1 MHARICMKEG
11 SSNAKM
17 TDEAKAVAVITGG
30 RKYAEFS
37 YLSVRHLTVIGR
49 VLAKNVVIC
58 QWQAVHAGHAVGS
71 ANEKEKKMHRMIIV
85 VNDCLFFFV

>member
-1 MHARICMKEG
+1 
-11 SSNAKM
+11 M
-17 TDEAKAVAVITGG
+17 TDEAKAVVVITGG
-30 RKYAEFS
+30 RKYAEFF

-49 VLAKNVVIC
+49 VLAKC
-58 QWQAVHAGHAVGS
+58 CDLQWQAVHAGHAVGS